1 MWEEGWRRKEQR
13 EDGKRTEPVGCRNR
27 KQKLIE
33 TEGKKEKRGGFIM
46 AEPALRWNLFICS
59 VDRKSRTQHNEM
71 DSSEVHS
78 ANEPTC
84 PESSSF

>member
-1 MWEEGWRRKEQR
+1 M
-13 EDGKRTEPVGCRNR
+13 DRTVGGENR

-46 AEPALRWNLFICS
+46 AEAALCWNLFICS
-59 VDRKSRTQHNEM
+59 VNRKSLIAQHSEM

-78 ANEPTC
+78 TNEPTC